1 MHTEFAAG
9 VQQTID
15 GEQLQ
20 HLFPT
25 HRFTAFGQTLSPEL
39 IQAQL
44 APEFTS
50 QPAVAEDA
58 RTLQFQAAQ
67 ADLDAV
73 DGIGRKLPV
82 IGKQTHGGEALFGFI
97 EYVERLSP
105 CRLLSVIDLAEIENG
120 ALRSLA
126 ARQPTVLNHTKV
138 AMILPSL
145 CRFVLR
151 RNISQQQ
158 HARDRRLRKEARSSP
173 SMFPQYRC

>member
-1 MHTEFAAG
+1 MAMDTQFAAR
-9 VQQTID
+9 VEQTID

-25 HRFTAFGQTLSPEL
+25 HRFPASGQTLLPEL

-50 QPAVAEDA
+50 EPAVAEDA

-73 DGIGRKLPV
+73 DGIGRKFPV

-105 CRLLSVIDLAEIENG
+105 CRLLVVIDLAEIENG

-126 ARQPTVLNHTKV
+126 ARQSTVFDHTEV
-138 AMILPSL
+138 AMIFAVFAPVCVAEKHLSAAA
-145 CRFVLR
+145 CQTSKAQKRGEVFT
-151 RNISQQQ
+151 
-158 HARDRRLRKEARSSP
+158 
-173 SMFPQYRC
+173 